1 MMESLGF
8 IALCLAGGL
17 ILWNRWQTKH
27 TMQRLDE
34 MLTSAMNGNFT
45 EKVFDESR
53 LSALESRLSRYLS
66 ASSLSARKIQEQKD
80 QISALISDISH
91 QTKTPVSNLLLY
103 TQLLLEQPLTPQ
115 GQDCAQAI
123 SAQTMKLQSLIQAL
137 VKTSRLET
145 GILALH
151 PEKGEIQAM
160 VNRAV
165 DQYRPKAQEK
175 GIAFETGPFEGTA
188 VFDAKWTEEALC
200 NLLDNAVKYTCS
212 GGKIQVKTENYE
224 MFSAISVTDTGLGIS
239 ETEQAEIFGRF
250 YRSPSVYQQEGLG
263 IGLYLA
269 RQISQ
274 AQGGYIKVK
283 SAPGQGSTF
292 FLFLPRP

>member
-91 QTKTPVSNLLLY
+91 QTKTPVANLLLY

-123 SAQTMKLQSLIQAL
+123 SAQTMKLQSLTQAL

>member
-8 IALCLAGGL
+8 IALCLAVGL
-17 ILWNRWQTKH
+17 ILWNRWQTKR

-151 PEKGEIQAM
+151 PETGEIQAM

-165 DQYRPKAQEK
+165 GQYRPKAQEK
-175 GIAFETGPFEGTA
+175 GIVFETGPFEGTA

>member
-8 IALCLAGGL
+8 IALCLAVGL

-80 QISALISDISH
+80 QISILISDISH
-91 QTKTPVSNLLLY
+91 QTKTPVANLLLY

-123 SAQTMKLQSLIQAL
+123 SAQTMKLQSLTQAL

>member
-8 IALCLAGGL
+8 IALCLAVGV
-17 ILWNRWQTKH
+17 ILWNRWQTKR

-80 QISALISDISH
+80 QISILISDISH

-160 VNRAV
+160 VSRAV
-165 DQYRPKAQEK
+165 GQYRPKAQEK

>member
-8 IALCLAGGL
+8 IALCLAVGL
-17 ILWNRWQTKH
+17 ILWNRWQTKR

-91 QTKTPVSNLLLY
+91 QTKTPVANLLLY

-123 SAQTMKLQSLIQAL
+123 SAQTMKLQSLIEAL

-151 PEKGEIQAM
+151 PETGEIQAM
-160 VNRAV
+160 VSRAV

-224 MFSAISVTDTGLGIS
+224 MFSAISVTDTGPGIS

>member
-160 VNRAV
+160 VSRAV
-165 DQYRPKAQEK
+165 GQYRPKAQEK
-175 GIAFETGPFEGTA
+175 GIVFETGPFEGTA